1 MPTINRVFCA
11 TLSCPDFA
19 PIIVPLAGAV
29 QLPTGDSWAS
39 MCGPQGSLEV
49 RMTADERVAS
59 LRTKHAA
66 IESAI
71 DEEIHRP
78 HPDDLRI
85 IELKREKLRI
95 DRKSTSLNSSHYCA
109 YSKQSS

>member
-19 PIIVPLAGAV
+19 LIIVPLAVAV

-95 DRKSTSLNSSHYCA
+95 KDQIAGHMDPA
-109 YSKQSS
+109 

>member
-1 MPTINRVFCA
+1 
-11 TLSCPDFA
+11 
-19 PIIVPLAGAV
+19 
-29 QLPTGDSWAS
+29 
-39 MCGPQGSLEV
+39 
-49 RMTADERVAS
+49 MTADERVAS

-95 DRKSTSLNSSHYCA
+95 KDQIAGHMDPA
-109 YSKQSS
+109 